1 MTANVYLSAYLA
13 PLSPWLSRPDVTDV
27 LINRPGEVWVETTGG
42 TMTREPADE
51 LDETALQRLARQ
63 IAAASHQGVNREQP
77 LLSATLPDGARVQV
91 VSPPATRGGLALAV
105 RKHLISDL
113 SVADLARDGL
123 FDETARSDPAREAQA
138 DAELEAL
145 LDTGDLSAFLRAAVK
160 RRKTIVISG
169 GTGSGKTTLLNALVK
184 EIDRGERLVVI
195 EDAPEVRLDH
205 PNSVGLVAVRGELGE
220 ARVDADALLAAA
232 LRLRPDRILLGE
244 LRGREA
250 FAFLRAV
257 NSGHPGSL
265 TTVHADSPSGALDQ
279 IALLAL
285 TSGVDLGW
293 DKVQTYVSRVIDV
306 IVQLDRVS
314 GARRVSEVLFKPALA
329 ASKGRIPS
337 APR

>member
-1 MTANVYLSAYLA
+1 LTANVYLSAYLA
-13 PLSPWLSRPDVTDV
+13 PLAPWLSRPDVTDV
-27 LINRPGEVWVETTGG
+27 LINRPGEVWVETTSGP
-42 TMTREPADE
+42 MCREPADE
-51 LDETALQRLARQ
+51 LTEMALQRLARQ

-77 LLSATLPDGARVQV
+77 LLSATLPDGSRVQV

-113 SVADLARDGL
+113 SVTDLARDGL
-123 FDETARSDPAREAQA
+123 FDVAARADPAREAQA

-145 LDTGDLSAFLRAAVK
+145 LETGDLAAFLQRAV
-160 RRKTIVISG
+160 RLRKTIVISG

-184 EIDRGERLVVI
+184 EIDRAERLVVI

-205 PNSVGLVAVRGELGE
+205 PNSVGLVAVRGDLGE

-265 TTVHADSPSGALDQ
+265 TTVHADSPAGALDQ
-279 IALLAL
+279 IALLSL
-285 TSGVDLGW
+285 TSGIDLGW

-306 IVQLDRVS
+306 VVQLDRTG
-314 GARRVSEVLFKPALA
+314 GARRVSEVHFRPRGARQSLSKAAAL
-329 ASKGRIPS
+329 
-337 APR
+337 

>member
-1 MTANVYLSAYLA
+1 VSANVYLSAYLA
-13 PLSPWLSRPDVTDV
+13 PLAPWLTRPDVTDV
-27 LINRPGEVWVETTGG
+27 LINRPGEVWVETTDGVMG
-42 TMTREPADE
+42 REPADQ
-51 LDETALQRLARQ
+51 LDEVALQRLVRQ

-77 LLSATLPDGARVQV
+77 LVSATLPDGARVQV
-91 VSPPATRGGLALAV
+91 VAPPATRGGVAIAV

-113 SVADLARDGL
+113 SVDDLGRDGL
-123 FDETARSDPAREAQA
+123 FAAAHRADDAARRAA

-145 LDTGDLSAFLRAAVK
+145 LAEGQVQRFLQEAVR

-184 EIDRGERLVVI
+184 EIDRTERLVVI
-195 EDAPEVRLDH
+195 EDAAEVRLDH
-205 PNSVGLVAVRGELGE
+205 PNSVGLIAVRGDLGE
-220 ARVDADALLAAA
+220 ARVDADSLLAAS

-244 LRGREA
+244 LRGAEA

-265 TTVHADSPSGALDQ
+265 TTIHADSPAGALDQ

-293 DKVQTYVSRVIDV
+293 DKVQTYVERVIDV
-306 IVQLDRVS
+306 VIQLDRVD
-314 GARRVSEVLFKPALA
+314 GVRRVSEVRFN
-329 ASKGRIPS
+329 
-337 APR
+337 PR

>member
-42 TMTREPADE
+42 GMCREPADQLNE
-51 LDETALQRLARQ
+51 QALQRLARQ

-91 VSPPATRGGLALAV
+91 VAPPATRGGLAMAV

-113 SVADLARDGL
+113 SVGDLARDGL
-123 FDETARSDPAREAQA
+123 FDAAGRVERRREAEA
-138 DAELEAL
+138 DAELRAI
-145 LDTGDLSAFLRAAVK
+145 LDAGDLGGFLKAAVAL
-160 RRKTIVISG
+160 RKTIVISG

-184 EIDRGERLVVI
+184 EIDRSERLVVI
-195 EDAPEVRLDH
+195 EDAPEIRLDH

-220 ARVDADALLAAA
+220 ARVDADALLAAS
-232 LRLRPDRILLGE
+232 LRLRPDRIMLGE

-257 NSGHPGSL
+257 NSGHPGSI
-265 TTVHADSPSGALDQ
+265 TTVHADSPAGALDQ

-293 DKVQTYVSRVIDV
+293 EKVQTYVSKVIDV
-306 IVQLDRVS
+306 VVQIDRADGS
-314 GARRVSEVLFKPALA
+314 RRVTEVLFQ
-329 ASKGRIPS
+329 
-337 APR
+337 PR

>member
-1 MTANVYLSAYLA
+1 MNANVYLSAYLA
-13 PLSPWLSRPDVTDV
+13 PLAPWLSRPDVTDL

-42 TMTREPADE
+42 AMCREPADA
-51 LDETALQRLARQ
+51 LDEMALQRLARQ

-77 LLSATLPDGARVQV
+77 LLSATLPDGSRVQV
-91 VSPPATRGGLALAV
+91 VAPPATRGGLAMAV

-113 SVADLARDGL
+113 SVADLAKDGL
-123 FDETARSDPAREAQA
+123 FDAAHRTDALKAREA
-138 DAELEAL
+138 DAELEAIL
-145 LDTGDLSAFLRAAVK
+145 EAGDLHTFLKLAVK

-184 EIDRGERLVVI
+184 EIDRDERLVVI

-205 PNSVGLVAVRGELGE
+205 ANSVGLVAVRGELGE
-220 ARVDADALLAAA
+220 AKVDADALLAAS

-244 LRGREA
+244 LRGKEA

-265 TTVHADSPSGALDQ
+265 TTIHADSPAGALDQ

-293 DKVQTYVSRVIDV
+293 EKVQTYVSRVIDV
-306 IVQLDRVS
+306 VVQLDRVD
-314 GARRVSEVLFKPALA
+314 GVRRVSEVLF
-329 ASKGRIPS
+329 R
-337 APR
+337 PR

>member
-1 MTANVYLSAYLA
+1 MTANVYLNAYLA
-13 PLSPWLSRPDVTDV
+13 PLAPWLGREDVTDV
-27 LINRPGEVWVETTGG
+27 LVNRAGEVWVETTGG
-42 TMTREPADE
+42 AMTREPADDLTE
-51 LDETALQRLARQ
+51 QALQRLARQ

-91 VSPPATRGGLALAV
+91 VAPPATRGGLALAV
-105 RKHLISDL
+105 RKHVISDL
-113 SVADLARDGL
+113 TVDDLARDGL
-123 FDETARSDPAREAQA
+123 FEAAERSDPAREAA
-138 DAELEAL
+138 GDAELEAL
-145 LDTGDLSAFLRAAVK
+145 LEGGDLSAFLKAAVR

-184 EIDRGERLVVI
+184 EVDRGERLVVI

-220 ARVDADALLAAA
+220 ARVDADTLLAAA

-244 LRGREA
+244 LRGKEA

-257 NSGHPGSL
+257 NSGHPGSI
-265 TTVHADSPSGALDQ
+265 TTIHADSPTGALDQ

-293 DKVQTYVSRVIDV
+293 DKVQTYVTRVIDV
-306 IVQLDRVS
+306 VVQLDRTA
-314 GARRVSEVLFKPALA
+314 GARRMTEVLFRP
-329 ASKGRIPS
+329 GRT
-337 APR
+337 

>member
-1 MTANVYLSAYLA
+1 MNANLYLSAYLA

-27 LINRPGEVWVETTGG
+27 LINRAGEVWIETTGG
-42 TMTREPADE
+42 AMCREPADG
-51 LDETALQRLARQ
+51 LDEMALQRLARQ

-77 LLSATLPDGARVQV
+77 LLSATLPDGARVQIV
-91 VSPPATRGGLALAV
+91 APPATRGGLVMAV

-113 SVADLARDGL
+113 SVADLGRDGL
-123 FDETARSDPAREAQA
+123 FDAAHRSDPAKAREA
-138 DAELEAL
+138 DAELEAI
-145 LDTGDLSAFLRAAVK
+145 LDSGDLLGFLRAAVQ

-184 EIDRGERLVVI
+184 EIDRDERLVVI

-205 PNSVGLVAVRGELGE
+205 ANSVGLVAVRGELGE
-220 ARVDADALLAAA
+220 ARVDADTLLAAS
-232 LRLRPDRILLGE
+232 LRLRPDRIMLGE
-244 LRGREA
+244 LRGKEA

-265 TTVHADSPSGALDQ
+265 TTIHADSPAGALDQ

-293 DKVQTYVSRVIDV
+293 EKVQTYVSRVIDV
-306 IVQLDRVS
+306 VVQLDRIDGV
-314 GARRVSEVLFKPALA
+314 RRVSEIYFR
-329 ASKGRIPS
+329 GRG
-337 APR
+337 

>member
-1 MTANVYLSAYLA
+1 MNANVYLSAYLA

-42 TMTREPADE
+42 AMCREPADE
-51 LDETALQRLARQ
+51 LNEMALQRLARQ

-77 LLSATLPDGARVQV
+77 LLSATLPDGARVQIV
-91 VSPPATRGGLALAV
+91 APPATRGGLAMAV

-113 SVADLARDGL
+113 SVGDLARDGL
-123 FDETARSDPAREAQA
+123 FDAAHRTDATRTREA
-138 DAELEAL
+138 DAELEAIL
-145 LDTGDLSAFLRAAVK
+145 ESGDLHSFLKAAVK

-184 EIDRGERLVVI
+184 EIDRNERLVVI

-205 PNSVGLVAVRGELGE
+205 ANSVGLVAVRGELGE
-220 ARVDADALLAAA
+220 ARVDADALLAAS

-244 LRGREA
+244 LRGKEA

-265 TTVHADSPSGALDQ
+265 TTIHADGPAGALDQ

-293 DKVQTYVSRVIDV
+293 EKVQTYVSRVIDV
-306 IVQLDRVS
+306 VVQLDRVD
-314 GARRVSEVLFKPALA
+314 GARRVSEVLF
-329 ASKGRIPS
+329 R
-337 APR
+337 PR

>member
-1 MTANVYLSAYLA
+1 VSANVYLSAYLA
-13 PLSPWLSRPDVTDV
+13 PLAPWLTRPDVTDV
-27 LINRPGEVWVETTGG
+27 LINRPGEVWVETTDGVMG
-42 TMTREPADE
+42 REPADQ
-51 LDETALQRLARQ
+51 LDEIALQRLVRQ

-91 VSPPATRGGLALAV
+91 VAPPATRGGVAIAV

-113 SVADLARDGL
+113 SVDDLGRDGL
-123 FDETARSDPAREAQA
+123 FAAAHRADDAARRAA

-145 LDTGDLSAFLRAAVK
+145 LAEGQVQRFLQEAVR

-184 EIDRGERLVVI
+184 EIDRTERLVVI
-195 EDAPEVRLDH
+195 EDAAEVRLDH
-205 PNSVGLVAVRGELGE
+205 PNSVGLIAVRGDLGE
-220 ARVDADALLAAA
+220 ARVDADSLLAAS

-244 LRGREA
+244 LRGAEA

-265 TTVHADSPSGALDQ
+265 TTIHADSPAGALDQ

-293 DKVQTYVSRVIDV
+293 DKVQTYVERVIDV
-306 IVQLDRVS
+306 VIQLDRVD
-314 GARRVSEVLFKPALA
+314 GVRRVSEVRFN
-329 ASKGRIPS
+329 
-337 APR
+337 PR